1 MKIFLK
7 RALFLMCALT
17 LVFGLVGCPTE
28 PKNNNIGG
36 GSEKPEEYGDY
47 QIVLNYSDTPVI
59 DPSAGDVK
67 IYEGE
72 TLIDTIKAADETLVA
87 LNNSNGVFGAISV
100 KNELVTVR
108 DNSVI
113 IVPHT
118 DEKGYSLLKPATTYK
133 IVISDGLITGT
144 LTSSLEFTTRGTQ
157 TITDNVIKVG
167 SAETDNFYTI
177 QGALDFLR
185 SNEATGDWTIN
196 VAEGEYHERLS
207 YFGNANVTLVGPE
220 SEYGDKVLI
229 YWTNLEAWNG
239 STRSRPTFVWQG
251 GNLTLK
257 NLTFQN
263 TTDRNVVGKDK
274 TQAETLNFDSKNY
287 LVANNCSFL
296 SHQDTLVL
304 GNNGGRCWFYDC
316 YIEGDTDFLWGTADV
331 ALFEECKL
339 KCLDDSSSPKGNGT
353 CYIFASRTV
362 DTNPVNKGFV
372 LINSE
377 VEMEANTDVFYA
389 RNSGSDTQA
398 IVLNNKFY
406 GEGKLNSALYGSKPG
421 KYVEDPAGDLAI
433 GYKDYNNSLNGVLV
447 DTSARLDGCGAISER
462 VADREYNGRW
472 VILNRGYSEKEGVY
486 KTAETIWDISDYE
499 AEFEATEDKSKENV
513 FVDPVGSP
521 RALVGGA
528 TVQLTAYS
536 IVNANETFTW
546 KSSDETLATVDAN
559 GLVTVKTGVEGNVT
573 ITATASSGKTDIA
586 IFDIIPTFIE
596 VDTIA
601 ISGTETMSLY
611 GYGTAT
617 VALTGTEGGVPSD
630 PTVTYTTDDPSIIR
644 FIEDGVYVDTITT
657 TAGTVNYATV
667 KDGTAK
673 IIATSTTEG
682 KGAELAV
689 TVDANS
695 TVWVP
700 EIAGIIV
707 NTDVQSGTYGAFYGA
722 MIDSKTLNNEG
733 GKSGK
738 MGMKAGNERMQ
749 CRNILFSVPV
759 TKDCEIKVTL
769 TGAPA
774 ANSGMVADGA
784 NIIWDESTLTY
795 TVKFDYD
802 SQAVTL
808 DGTGILFANKGDK
821 NQTIDFTGKF
831 AQLAFQYTDC
841 YISKIER
848 VDGDFN
854 YTFQKSETYD
864 VAVAFD
870 DTSDVE
876 LDLASET
883 PTVTR
888 VATVSGA
895 DADKVEV
902 EYSSNNVN
910 VVTVDGNGVVTAVGK
925 GTATITASVNT
936 NSFGTE
942 KATSSYNVKVVKS
955 STAGSPVTVKWD
967 FYNSTEAKTIEGSTD
982 TVASD
987 TDGYVANIDATSG
1000 KLAIR
1005 VGNWAQF
1012 NAGTKITIPVTAG
1025 TVVTVANYDANY
1037 SIDGV
1042 AATEKDTT
1050 VTANAD
1056 GTMVIEST
1064 GGSYIGSITAVYP
1077 PVVEPVT
1084 VKWDFYNSTEA
1095 KTIEGSTDTVASD
1108 TDGYVAN
1115 IDATSGKLAIRVGNW
1130 AQFNAGTKITIPVTA
1145 GTVVTVA
1152 NYDANYSIDGVAAT
1166 EKDTTVTANA
1176 DGTMVIEST
1185 GGSYIGSITAVYKT
1199 PIATN

>member
-1 MKIFLK
+1 MKK
-7 RALFLMCALT
+7 SWKNALT
-17 LVFGLVGCPTE
+17 VMVCILTMVCTFIGCGGKAPVLADVSITPVDGVEITSADTKLSFTANVKNANGNNAVYWGVGANLKDSDTNNDVDSTAWLDVVTNEDGSCTVSL
-28 PKNNNIGG
+28 KNGVSGEYRARLYATSKADTYRYDWIDILIDI
-36 GSEKPEEYGDY
+36 GSEGYGDY
-47 QIVLNYSDTPVI
+47 QIVLDYSDTPVI
-59 DPSAGDVK
+59 NNIEGDIK
-67 IYEGE
+67 IYAGE
-72 TLIDTIKAADETLVA
+72 TLVDTIKAANETLVA
-87 LNNSNGVFGAISV
+87 LKDSNGAFGAINV
-100 KNELVTVR
+100 KNELITVR
-108 DNSVI
+108 DNSVV

-118 DEKGYSLLKPATTYK
+118 DEKGYSLLKPETTYK
-133 IVISDGLITGT
+133 IVISEGLITGT
-144 LTSSLEFTTRGTQ
+144 LTSSLEFTTRGSKV
-157 TITDNVIKVG
+157 ISNNVINVG
-167 SAETDNFYTI
+167 AAETDNFYTI
-177 QGALDFLR
+177 QGAFDYLR
-185 SNEATGDWTIN
+185 STEATGDWTIN
-196 VAEGEYHERLS
+196 VAEGLYHERLS
-207 YFGNANVTLVGPE
+207 YFGKANVTLVGPE

-229 YWTNLEAWNG
+229 YWTNLNLWNG

-257 NLTFQN
+257 NITFKN
-263 TTDRNVVGKDK
+263 TTDRNVVGKDH
-274 TQAETLNFDSKNY
+274 TQAETLNFDVKNY

-296 SHQDTLVL
+296 SHQDTLIL

-339 KCLDDSSSPKGNGT
+339 KCLDDSSSPKKNGT

-389 RNSGSDTQA
+389 RNSGADTQA

-433 GYKDYNNSLNGVLV
+433 GYKDYNNYLNDVLV
-447 DTSARLDGCGAISER
+447 DTSARLDGCGEISKR

-472 VILNRGYSEKEGVY
+472 VILNRGYSEAEGVY

-499 AEFEATEDKSKENV
+499 AEFEATEDTSKENV

-546 KSSDETLATVDAN
+546 KSSDESLATVDAN

-586 IFDIIPTFIE
+586 IFDVIPTFIE

-617 VALTGTEGGVPSD
+617 VTLTGTEGGVPSD

-644 FIEDGVYVDTITT
+644 FIEDGVYVETITT

-667 KDGTAK
+667 KAGTAK
-673 IIATSTTEG
+673 IIATSSTEG

-700 EIAGIIV
+700 QIAGIVV
-707 NTDVQSGTYGAFYGA
+707 NTDVQSGKYGAFYGA
-722 MIDSKTLNNEG
+722 MIDSATLKDG

-769 TGAPA
+769 TGAPG

-784 NIIWDESTLTY
+784 NIIWDASTLTY

-802 SQAVTL
+802 TQAVTL
-808 DGTGILFANKGDK
+808 DGTGILFANNGDK
-821 NQTIDFTGKF
+821 TQAIDFTGKF
-831 AQLAFQYTDC
+831 AQLAFQYADC

-848 VDGDFN
+848 VDGDFD
-854 YTFQKSETYD
+854 YTFQEAETYD

-876 LDLASET
+876 LDLATENT
-883 PTVTR
+883 TVTR
-888 VATVSGA
+888 VATVTGA
-895 DADKVEV
+895 DADKVEI

-910 VVTVDGNGVVTAVGK
+910 VVTVDENGVVTAVGK
-925 GTATITASVNT
+925 GTATITATVYT
-936 NSFGTE
+936 NNFGTE
-942 KATSSYNVKVVKS
+942 KSTASYNVKVVKS
-955 STAGSPVTVKWD
+955 ATAGSPVTVKWD
-967 FYNSTEAKTIEGSTD
+967 FYNAAENTIQKTTAS
-982 TVASD
+982 VASD
-987 TDGYVANIDATSG
+987 TDGYEAIVDATSG
-1000 KLAIR
+1000 KFYTR
-1005 VGNWAQF
+1005 GGNWAQF

-1050 VTANAD
+1050 VTATAD
-1056 GTMVIEST
+1056 GTMVIE
-1064 GGSYIGSITAVYP
+1064 A
-1077 PVVEPVT
+1077 
-1084 VKWDFYNSTEA
+1084 
-1095 KTIEGSTDTVASD
+1095 
-1108 TDGYVAN
+1108 
-1115 IDATSGKLAIRVGNW
+1115 
-1130 AQFNAGTKITIPVTA
+1130 
-1145 GTVVTVA
+1145 
-1152 NYDANYSIDGVAAT
+1152 
-1166 EKDTTVTANA
+1166 TAN
-1176 DGTMVIEST
+1176 
-1185 GGSYIGSITAVYKT
+1185 SYIGSITAVYKT

>member
-1050 VTANAD
+1050 VTA
-1056 GTMVIEST
+1056 T
-1064 GGSYIGSITAVYP
+1064 
-1077 PVVEPVT
+1077 
-1084 VKWDFYNSTEA
+1084 
-1095 KTIEGSTDTVASD
+1095 
-1108 TDGYVAN
+1108 
-1115 IDATSGKLAIRVGNW
+1115 
-1130 AQFNAGTKITIPVTA
+1130 
-1145 GTVVTVA
+1145 
-1152 NYDANYSIDGVAAT
+1152 
-1166 EKDTTVTANA
+1166 A

>member
-1050 VTANAD
+1050 VTAD
-1056 GTMVIEST
+1056 
-1064 GGSYIGSITAVYP
+1064 
-1077 PVVEPVT
+1077 
-1084 VKWDFYNSTEA
+1084 
-1095 KTIEGSTDTVASD
+1095 
-1108 TDGYVAN
+1108 
-1115 IDATSGKLAIRVGNW
+1115 
-1130 AQFNAGTKITIPVTA
+1130 
-1145 GTVVTVA
+1145 
-1152 NYDANYSIDGVAAT
+1152 
-1166 EKDTTVTANA
+1166 A